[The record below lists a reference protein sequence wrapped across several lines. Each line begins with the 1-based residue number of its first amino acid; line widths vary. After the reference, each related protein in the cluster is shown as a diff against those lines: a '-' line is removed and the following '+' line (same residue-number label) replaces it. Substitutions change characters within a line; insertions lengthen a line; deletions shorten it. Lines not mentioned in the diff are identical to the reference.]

1 MKVPNFLLDNW
12 TEREHGSHVE
22 LGRVEEKVG
31 PDGKKTMSLRLSEK
45 ESYPE
50 EWPREYELG
59 VDAPPS
65 AMYVFSSG
73 TKGPM
78 QFDGRVEK
86 RGEVKPLMTK
96 QYRDLMKSRN
106 EEAAQLRGLVP
117 LTTQDK
123 GKKRLKEAK
132 KAERE
137 IK

>member
-1 MKVPNFLLDNW
+1 MASSSSEPAPDPSLNMQHAGQKLWLMKVPNFLLDNW
-12 TEREHGSHVE
+12 TEREHGSSHVE

-86 RGEVKPLMTK
+86 RV
-96 QYRDLMKSRN
+96 
-106 EEAAQLRGLVP
+106 RGRSTNALV
-117 LTTQDK
+117 
-123 GKKRLKEAK
+123 
-132 KAERE
+132 
-137 IK
+137 